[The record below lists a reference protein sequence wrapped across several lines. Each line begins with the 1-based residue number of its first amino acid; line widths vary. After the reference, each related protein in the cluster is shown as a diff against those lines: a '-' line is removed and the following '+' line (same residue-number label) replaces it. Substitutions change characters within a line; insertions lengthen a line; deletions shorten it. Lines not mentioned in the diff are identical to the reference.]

1 MAAIGVASLG
11 GWILAIPLLTAWK
24 AETLPMAPATAVLS
38 VLLGVSL
45 AACSRAADSAPHLI
59 IARTLAIIGG
69 AAAFVFLAIRLVGW
83 LPEFELLSLPIAGA
97 IEGAP
102 IGFVSPV
109 TAASFTW
116 ANAAVLLLIARP
128 ARDSWP
134 AVSGRV
140 GSAVL
145 ALVGFVLGVANVLG
159 APLLSGLVVIPV
171 ALNTTVVLLL
181 AGLALLQLSG
191 RAQAAATGA
200 TPIRPF
206 IWIFIGIGVM
216 STAVGYAYYRQ
227 LERDLRAE
235 VERELTAVVEL
246 IRSGVSQW
254 RKERQGDALSFQNN
268 DLIIT
273 MLRQAQAG
281 RPPDQPLPGDWLREL
296 NTSLQYDRMFLFDA
310 RGTLSLALPDRR
322 DRPAPDITAQVA
334 PVLRSGQT
342 LLQDF
347 YLDRGDGRAYLGLLV
362 PIADRVAR
370 DRPIGLLALRI
381 DPEPFLFSLIRGW
394 PTMSTTAEAVL
405 VRREG
410 DDVVFLNDLRF
421 NHGTALRV
429 RIPMSATGV
438 LAVKA
443 VSGQSGMVEGVDYG
457 GAPSIG
463 VVGAIP
469 DTPWHLV
476 VRIDLAEFNSRLWQR
491 LRVVSAFVAL
501 LLFSAGSGLG
511 LMWRNRRLAFY
522 RDRAAWATALQ
533 KTSTQLLGM
542 LGSSPTI
549 IYRLTRV
556 DGRLVPTEVSENVRR
571 ILGFS
576 PMEVVQPHWWVSNLH
591 PNDKDAALGNMAALE
606 RDEELTHEY
615 RFYRK
620 DGRELFI
627 SDRLRVVQRDAL
639 GIAEIT
645 GAWNEVTERRK
656 AEEFLRD
663 SEERLRMALS
673 AANQGTFDL
682 NVQTGEAVVSPEYA
696 TQIGYAPDELTE
708 TNTAWLARI
717 HPEDRARAQAAYQDY
732 INGLTADYRVEF
744 RHRTKQGGWLW
755 TLSVGRVV
763 SYTPDGQ
770 PLRMLGT
777 HTDIHARK
785 IAELRSHRL
794 AQMYAALSHC
804 NEAIVRSASEAE
816 LFPLIC
822 EAAVV
827 HGGMAMAWVGMAD
840 EANGM
845 VSPVASFGGGTE
857 YLDGIQISVR
867 VDSPFGR
874 GPTGTAIRENRAIW
888 LENFPA
894 SPSTTPWHERAQRF
908 GWVTSVG
915 LPLTRDGRAVGALTI
930 YALTAD
936 AFDHD
941 GRELLTQM
949 AADIS
954 FALDTFGRDARRI
967 GAEAAVRAS
976 LREKEALLKEVHH
989 RVKNNLQVITS
1000 LLRLEAGR
1008 SLQPNVVAVLAEM
1021 QSRVL
1026 SMALLHETLYRS
1038 DNLALVDL
1046 AAYLERLG
1054 HQIVRS
1060 LAPAAGITLQ
1070 LDVEP
1075 IPLDL
1080 DQAVPCGLIVNEL
1093 MSNALKH
1100 AFPNGSRGDIRI
1112 TARLVDG
1119 GPALRL
1125 SVADSGAG
1133 LPADFDEARTRS
1145 LGLQLV
1151 SDLARQLHGTLDIS
1165 SAHGTTFSLTF
1176 IPKSTVGHQESATGS

>member
-1 MAAIGVASLG
+1 MAAIGAASLA
-11 GWILAIPLLTAWK
+11 GWFLNIPLLAAWK
-24 AETLPMAPATAVLS
+24 VETLPMAPATAVLS
-38 VLLGVSL
+38 VLLGLAL
-45 AACSRAADSAPHLI
+45 AASSRAVVGARHLI
-59 IARTLAIIGG
+59 LARTLAIIGG
-69 AAAFVFLAIRLVGW
+69 VAAFVFLAMRAGGW
-83 LPEFELLSLPIAGA
+83 LPRFELLSLPIAGA

-109 TAASFTW
+109 TAACFTM
-116 ANAAVLLLIARP
+116 ANAAVLLLIAHP

-140 GSAVL
+140 GGAVL
-145 ALVGFVLGVANVLG
+145 ALVGLVLGVANVLG
-159 APLLSGLVVIPV
+159 APLLSGLVIIPV
-171 ALNTTVVLLL
+171 ALNTSVVLLL
-181 AGLALLQLSG
+181 AGLALLRLSG
-191 RAQAAATGA
+191 RARAAAPGG

-206 IWIFIGIGVM
+206 VWIFVGIGVM

-235 VERELTAVVEL
+235 VERELTTVVEL
-246 IRSGVSQW
+246 IRSGLGQW
-254 RKERQGDALSFQNN
+254 RKERQGDALSFRNN
-268 DLIIT
+268 DLIT
-273 MLRQAQAG
+273 AMLGRTQADRPADE
-281 RPPDQPLPGDWLREL
+281 PPDDWLREL
-296 NTSLQYDRMFLFDA
+296 NTSLQYDRMFLFDS
-310 RGTLSLALPDRR
+310 GGALRQAFPDRGE
-322 DRPAPDITAQVA
+322 RPSAAITVQVT
-334 PVLRSGQT
+334 PVLRSGQA

-347 YLDRGDGRAYLGLLV
+347 YLDEGAGRAYLGLLV
-362 PIADRVAR
+362 PIADSVAR

-394 PTMSTTAEAVL
+394 PTTSTTAEAAL
-405 VRREG
+405 VRRDG
-410 DDVVFLNDLRF
+410 DEVVFLNDLRF
-421 NHGTALRV
+421 NQGTALRV
-429 RIPMSATGV
+429 RVPVSETDV

-443 VSGQSGMVEGVDYG
+443 VAGQTGIVQGVDYR

-476 VRIDLAEFNSRLWQR
+476 VGIQLAEFNSRLWER
-491 LRVVSAFVAL
+491 LRVVSALVAM
-501 LLFSAGSGLG
+501 LLFSAGSVLG
-511 LMWRNRRLAFY
+511 LVWRNRRLAFY
-522 RDRAAWATALQ
+522 RDRAALATALET
-533 KTSTQLLGM
+533 TSTQLLGM

-556 DGRLVPTEVSENVRR
+556 DGRLVPTDVSENVRR
-571 ILGFS
+571 ILGYS
-576 PMEVVQPHWWVSNLH
+576 HTEVLQLHWWISNLH
-591 PNDKDAALGNMAALE
+591 PDDREAALAAIAALD
-606 RDEELTHEY
+606 RVDELTHEY

-620 DGRELFI
+620 DGKELWI
-627 SDRLRVVQRDAL
+627 SDRLRVVRRDAH
-639 GIAEIT
+639 GVAEVT
-645 GAWNEVTERRK
+645 GAWSEVTERRK

-673 AANQGTFDL
+673 ASNQGTFDL
-682 NVQTGEAVVSPEYA
+682 NVQTGEAVVSPEYE
-696 TQIGYAPDELTE
+696 TQLGYAPDELVE
-708 TNTAWLARI
+708 SNAAWLARI
-717 HPEDRARAQAAYQDY
+717 HPEDRPRTQVAYQDY
-732 INGLTADYRVEF
+732 VDGRTADYRVEF
-744 RHRTKQGGWLW
+744 RQRTKQGSWLW

-785 IAELRSHRL
+785 IAELRSQRL
-794 AQMYAALSHC
+794 AQMYAALSRC

-822 EAAVV
+822 EAAVT

-840 EANGM
+840 QASGA
-845 VSPVASFGGGTE
+845 VTPVAWFGNGTE
-857 YLDGIQISVR
+857 YLDGIEVSVLG
-867 VDSPFGR
+867 DSPFGR
-874 GPTGTAIRENRAIW
+874 GPTGTSIRENRAIW
-888 LENFPA
+888 LDNFQTD
-894 SPSTTPWHERAQRF
+894 PSTEPWHRRAQRF
-908 GWVTSVG
+908 GWAASVG

-930 YALTAD
+930 YARTAD

-941 GRELLTQM
+941 GRELLAQM

-954 FALDTFGRDARRI
+954 FALDTFGHDARRI

-976 LREKEALLKEVHH
+976 LHEKEALLKEVHH

-1008 SLQPNVVAVLAEM
+1008 SSQPDVVAVLAEM

-1046 AAYLERLG
+1046 AAYLTQLG

-1060 LAPAAGITLQ
+1060 LAPAAGVTLQ

-1075 IPLDL
+1075 IRLDL

-1100 AFPNGSRGDIRI
+1100 AFPDGRHGDIRI

-1125 SVADSGAG
+1125 SVADAGAG
-1133 LPADFDEARTRS
+1133 LPADFNEARTRS
-1145 LGLQLV
+1145 LGLRLV
-1151 SDLARQLHGTLDIS
+1151 TDLVRQLHGTLDIS
-1165 SAHGTTFSLTF
+1165 SGYGTTFSLTF
-1176 IPKSTVGHQESATGS
+1176 TPKSTAVVQESPAAS

>member
-1 MAAIGVASLG
+1 VAAIGAASLA
-11 GWILAIPLLTAWK
+11 GWVFALPQLAAWR
-24 AETLPMAPATAVLS
+24 AETVPMAPATAVLS
-38 VLLGVSL
+38 VLLGLSL
-45 AACSRAADSAPHLI
+45 AASSRSPVSARHLI
-59 IARTLAIIGG
+59 IARTLAITG
-69 AAAFVFLAIRLVGW
+69 AVTAFVFLAIRAGGW
-83 LPEFELLSLPIAGA
+83 LPRFELFSLPIAGA
-97 IEGAP
+97 IDGAP

-109 TAASFTW
+109 TAACFTL
-116 ANAAVLLLIARP
+116 ANAAVLLLIAQP

-134 AVSGRV
+134 AVSGRGGGV
-140 GSAVL
+140 VL
-145 ALVGFVLGVANVLG
+145 AVAGFVLAVANVLG

-171 ALNTTVVLLL
+171 ALNTGIVLLL

-191 RAQAAATGA
+191 RERTAASGA

-206 IWIFIGIGVM
+206 VWIFVGIGVM

-235 VERELTAVVEL
+235 MGRELTTVVEL
-246 IRSGVSQW
+246 ISSSLSQW
-254 RKERQGDALSFQNN
+254 RKERLGDALSFGNN
-268 DLIIT
+268 DLIVT
-273 MLRQAQAG
+273 MLRRAQAD
-281 RPPDQPLPGDWLREL
+281 RPADEPPGDWPREL
-296 NTSLQYDRMFLFDA
+296 DTSLQYDRMFLFDSG
-310 RGTLSLALPDRR
+310 GTLTLAFPDRR
-322 DRPAPDITAQVA
+322 ARPSTAMTLPVA
-334 PVLRSGQT
+334 QVLRSGQPQ
-342 LLQDF
+342 LQDF
-347 YLDRGDGRAYLGLLV
+347 YLDEGDGRPYLALLV
-362 PIADRVAR
+362 PVAGSGAR
-370 DRPIGLLALRI
+370 DRPIGVLVLRI
-381 DPEPFLFSLIRGW
+381 DPEPFLFSLIHDW
-394 PTMSTTAEAVL
+394 PTTSTTAETAL
-405 VRREG
+405 VRRDG
-410 DDVVFLNDLRF
+410 DDVVFLNELRLSQGPALRF
-421 NHGTALRV
+421 
-429 RIPMSATGV
+429 RIPMTGTDAM
-438 LAVKA
+438 AVQA
-443 VSGQSGMVEGVDYG
+443 VRGKTGMVEGLDHAGV
-457 GAPSIG
+457 PSIG

-476 VRIDLAEFNSRLWQR
+476 VGIHLAEFNSRLLER
-491 LRVVSAFVAL
+491 LRVVSAFVAM
-501 LLFSAGSGLG
+501 LLFSTGSVLG
-511 LMWRNRRLAFY
+511 LMWRNRRVAFY
-522 RDRAAWATALQ
+522 RDRAALATALQ
-533 KTSTQLLGM
+533 TTSTQLLSM

-556 DGRLVPTEVSENVRR
+556 DGRLGPSEVSENVRR

-576 PMEVVQPHWWVSNLH
+576 PMEVLQPHWWISNLH
-591 PNDKDAALGNMAALE
+591 PDDKDAALANMAALN

-620 DGRELFI
+620 DGRELWI
-627 SDRLRVVQRDAL
+627 SDRLRVVRRDGL
-639 GIAEIT
+639 GVAEIT

-673 AANQGTFDL
+673 ASNQGTFDL

-696 TQIGYAPDELTE
+696 TQIGYAPAELSE
-708 TNTAWLARI
+708 SNAAWLARI
-717 HPEDRARAQAAYQDY
+717 HPEDRLRTQVAYQDY
-732 INGLTADYRVEF
+732 VEGRTADYRVEF
-744 RHRTKQGGWLW
+744 RQRTKQGGWLW

-785 IAELRSHRL
+785 IAELRSQRL
-794 AQMYAALSHC
+794 AQMYAALSRC
-804 NEAIVRSASEAE
+804 NAAIVRSAGEAE

-822 EAAVV
+822 EAAVT

-840 EANGM
+840 EASGA
-845 VSPVASFGGGTE
+845 VTPVAWFGDGTE
-857 YLDGIQISVR
+857 YLDGIQVSVR
-867 VDSPFGR
+867 GDSPFGR
-874 GPTGTAIRENRAIW
+874 GPTGTATRENRAIW
-888 LENFPA
+888 VDNFQDD
-894 SPSTTPWHERAQRF
+894 PSTGPWHQRAQRF
-908 GWVTSVG
+908 GWAASVG

-930 YALTAD
+930 YARTAD

-941 GRELLTQM
+941 GRELLMQM

-976 LREKEALLKEVHH
+976 LHEKEALLKEVHH

-1008 SLQPNVVAVLAEM
+1008 SSQPGVVAVLAEM

-1046 AAYLERLG
+1046 AAYLTQLG

-1060 LAPAAGITLQ
+1060 LAPAAGVTLR

-1075 IPLDL
+1075 IRLEL

-1100 AFPNGSRGDIRI
+1100 AFPDGRHGDIHI
-1112 TARLVDG
+1112 AARLVDG
-1119 GPALRL
+1119 GPAVRL

-1133 LPADFDEARTRS
+1133 LPADFGEARTRS

-1151 SDLARQLHGTLDIS
+1151 TDLVRQLHGTLDIS
-1165 SAHGTTFSLTF
+1165 SGNGTTFNLTF
-1176 IPKSTVGHQESATGS
+1176 TPKGPAGVKDSEPTS